1 MTHQLVIH
9 TEKHQEFLRILVTI
23 SISDTPAS
31 HPHRETSGIFKN
43 ITDTPACTEKWFCCR
58 SFNFTNIFCYAF
70 TYKTIRRVLQC
81 SFEIILHFFLSIVS
95 PWKKLGKAE
104 VENPR
109 LLNLF
114 QPLVT
119 VIVYNSAADCRQTGR
134 SLSTYHVHNI
144 RFCSNTVGFYCV
156 QQNSRQTGR
165 SNSTDRVKMLLTG
178 ILY

>member
-1 MTHQLVIH
+1 ML
-9 TEKHQEFLRILVTI
+9 FWN
-23 SISDTPAS
+23 
-31 HPHRETSGIFKN
+31 N
-43 ITDTPACTEKWFCCR
+43 IT
-58 SFNFTNIFCYAF
+58 
-70 TYKTIRRVLQC
+70 
-81 SFEIILHFFLSIVS
+81 FFLSIVS

-144 RFCSNTVGFYCV
+144 RFCSNTVGFHCV
-156 QQNSRQTGR
+156 QQDSRQTGRLHSTGTYRVKMLLTVIVYNSAADCRQTGRSLSTYHVHNIRFCSNTVGFHCVQQDSRQTGR